1 MGTVSS
7 SEVDLSNIQE
17 LLETILTQLRPVV
30 LAEVNNALQ
39 SSTYQLNANSL
50 TDRIVA
56 ELRPFVLQA
65 LKAEVEKIRKVK
77 TEQIQ
82 AQVTTQVVTDL
93 ESNIVDVIK
102 ETVSAE
108 GANLD
113 DTKSLVQLIIERLR
127 PVIFEAVKKALQSE
141 SFGVDADDLTIR
153 IIIEI
158 TPFVETGV
166 KEEVIKQKEQNEGLI
181 KTLSD
186 RLGPA
191 IINTIQ
197 GLDFN

>member
-1 MGTVSS
+1 MG
-7 SEVDLSNIQE
+7 
-17 LLETILTQLRPVV
+17 ILTQLRPVV

-39 SSTYQLNANSL
+39 SSTYQLNAESL
-50 TDRIVA
+50 TDRIVT

-127 PVIFEAVKKALQSE
+127 PVIFEAVKKALQSQ
-141 SFGVDADDLTIR
+141 SFEVDADDLTIR

-181 KTLSD
+181 KTLSN
-186 RLGPA
+186 RL
-191 IINTIQ
+191 
-197 GLDFN
+197 

>member
-1 MGTVSS
+1 M
-7 SEVDLSNIQE
+7 
-17 LLETILTQLRPVV
+17 
-30 LAEVNNALQ
+30 
-39 SSTYQLNANSL
+39 NANSL

-65 LKAEVEKIRKVK
+65 LRAEVEKIQRAQ
-77 TEQIQ
+77 TEQVQ

-102 ETVSAE
+102 QTVSAD
-108 GANLD
+108 GVDLD
-113 DTKSLVQLIIERLR
+113 DTRSLVQLIIERLR
-127 PVIFEAVKKALQSE
+127 PVIFEAVKKALQS
-141 SFGVDADDLTIR
+141 SAFDIDANDLTIK

-158 TPFVETGV
+158 TPFVETEV
-166 KEEVIKQKEQNEGLI
+166 KQEVIKQKEQNEGLI

-197 GLDFN
+197 GLDFNPKISDDLRAEILRVIPPRYVVNRWGLKSGFFLAIDQ

>member
-1 MGTVSS
+1 M
-7 SEVDLSNIQE
+7 
-17 LLETILTQLRPVV
+17 
-30 LAEVNNALQ
+30 NAD
-39 SSTYQLNANSL
+39 SL

-82 AQVTTQVVTDL
+82 AQVTTQVIINFTNFFSWKLQFYFHEIFQVVTDL

-108 GANLD
+108 GADLD
-113 DTKSLVQLIIERLR
+113 DTKSLVQLIIERLP

-141 SFGVDADDLTIR
+141 SFEVDADDLTIR
-153 IIIEI
+153 III
-158 TPFVETGV
+158 G
-166 KEEVIKQKEQNEGLI
+166 KKHALKKYG
-181 KTLSD
+181 
-186 RLGPA
+186 
-191 IINTIQ
+191 
-197 GLDFN
+197 

>member
-1 MGTVSS
+1 MT
-7 SEVDLSNIQE
+7 
-17 LLETILTQLRPVV
+17 
-30 LAEVNNALQ
+30 
-39 SSTYQLNANSL
+39 
-50 TDRIVA
+50 

-65 LKAEVEKIRKVK
+65 LRAEVEKIRKVQ
-77 TEQIQ
+77 TEQLQ

-93 ESNIVDVIK
+93 ETNIVDVIK
-102 ETVSAE
+102 QTVSAD
-108 GANLD
+108 GVDLD
-113 DTKSLVQLIIERLR
+113 DTRSLVQLIIERLR
-127 PVIFEAVKKALQSE
+127 PVIFEAVKKALQS
-141 SFGVDADDLTIR
+141 SAFDIDANDLTIK

-166 KEEVIKQKEQNEGLI
+166 QQEVIKQKEQNEGLI

-197 GLDFN
+197 GLDFNPKISDDLKAEILRVIPPRYVCTKYVIANYP

>member
-1 MGTVSS
+1 M
-7 SEVDLSNIQE
+7 
-17 LLETILTQLRPVV
+17 
-30 LAEVNNALQ
+30 NAD
-39 SSTYQLNANSL
+39 SL

-82 AQVTTQVVTDL
+82 AQVTTQVIINFTNFFSWKLQFYFHEIFQVVTDL

-108 GANLD
+108 GADLD

-127 PVIFEAVKKALQSE
+127 PAIFEAVKKALQSE
-141 SFGVDADDLTIR
+141 SFEVDADDLTIP
-153 IIIEI
+153 II
-158 TPFVETGV
+158 TG
-166 KEEVIKQKEQNEGLI
+166 KKHALKDMASPKAIKL
-181 KTLSD
+181 LLRS
-186 RLGPA
+186 A
-191 IINTIQ
+191 
-197 GLDFN
+197 